1 MSRPIAQAA
10 APTTGTRE
18 GSWSRQAARRAADFV
33 QLTKPRL
40 TSLVLATAAVGFFIA
55 STRDADLLA
64 GLLMIAGLAA
74 VVGGGNALN
83 QYWERDADA
92 RMHRTRNRPLP
103 TGRLAAG
110 EALGFG
116 IAASLAGFAILALL
130 VNALAALVALVA
142 WGLYVLVYTP
152 LKQRTAACTL
162 IGAFPGAIPPLVGW
176 AAARGSLDAGAW
188 SLFAIIFVWQI
199 PHFFSISRTYRSD
212 YERGGFPMLGVHDR
226 DGAVTG
232 RLSLAYALLLI
243 PLAPLPALLGLAGG
257 GYLWG
262 SLALGT
268 GFAAITVWS
277 LRTLGAG
284 HERWVFLGSLV
295 YLTLLMALL
304 LVDRHPLP

>member
-1 MSRPIAQAA
+1 MSGPIAQTA
-10 APTTGTRE
+10 APAATG
-18 GSWSRQAARRAADFV
+18 RAADFV

-40 TSLVLATAAVGFFIA
+40 TSLVLATAAVGFLTA
-55 STRDADLLA
+55 SARDADLLA
-64 GLLMIAGLAA
+64 GLLMVAGLAA

-103 TGRLAAG
+103 AGRLAPG

-130 VNALAALVALVA
+130 VNAPAALIALVA

-152 LKQRTAACTL
+152 LKQHTAACTL

-176 AAARGSLDAGAW
+176 TAARGSLDAGAW

-199 PHFFSISRTYRSD
+199 PHFFAISRTYRSD
-212 YERGGFPMLGVHDR
+212 YERGGFPMLGVHDP
-226 DGAVTG
+226 DGAATG

-262 SLALGT
+262 SLALGI
-268 GFAAITVWS
+268 GFAAVTVWS
-277 LRTLGAG
+277 LRTLGTG

-304 LVDRHPLP
+304 LIDRHPLP

>member
-55 STRDADLLA
+55 SARDADLLA

-83 QYWERDADA
+83 QYRERDADA

-152 LKQRTAACTL
+152 L
-162 IGAFPGAIPPLVGW
+162 
-176 AAARGSLDAGAW
+176 
-188 SLFAIIFVWQI
+188 
-199 PHFFSISRTYRSD
+199 
-212 YERGGFPMLGVHDR
+212 
-226 DGAVTG
+226 
-232 RLSLAYALLLI
+232 
-243 PLAPLPALLGLAGG
+243 
-257 GYLWG
+257 
-262 SLALGT
+262 
-268 GFAAITVWS
+268 
-277 LRTLGAG
+277 
-284 HERWVFLGSLV
+284 
-295 YLTLLMALL
+295 
-304 LVDRHPLP
+304 